1 MDSQEMRTI
10 QYFLSKTDVVQY
22 VSDLLKR
29 LNHGETLQSI
39 TITPL
44 EKLGG
49 FYVTDVI
56 TYS

>member
-10 QYFLSKTDVVQY
+10 QYFLSKTDVVLY

-29 LNHGETLQSI
+29 LNPGETLQSI